1 MLKQNIKCNIVCCL
15 FKTKN
20 QVKNIL
26 KKYNNEEMNA
36 YEIFTSNA
44 CIFSYGNDNNFN
56 VCLCL
61 NDLSNQLKIRKAIQH
76 ELIHWMQV
84 SLNSETNKTYG
95 IFNDVK
101 FNLTNKQLKVLSS
114 ITGLDENDF
123 KKEFEYL
130 LNGNEFEAWV
140 ANACEDFEILNLSL
154 NEFKKIIESDNNF
167 NMIYLTC
174 KDEVDLQELLLF
186 GRLCYLSSLNNKNDD
201 RYWYL
206 IEAIKENMELNKN
219 V

>member
-1 MLKQNIKCNIVCCL
+1 MLKQNIKCSIICCL
-15 FKTKN
+15 FKTKD

-26 KKYNNEEMNA
+26 KKYNNKKINVN
-36 YEIFTSNA
+36 EIHSSNA

-61 NDLSNQLKIRKAIQH
+61 NELSNPFKIRKSIQH

-84 SLNSETNKTYG
+84 SLNSNTNKLYG

-101 FNLTNKQLKVLSS
+101 FNLTDEQLKVLSY
-114 ITGLDENDF
+114 ITGLEENDF

-130 LNGNEFEAWV
+130 LSSKEFEAWV
-140 ANACEDFEILNLSL
+140 ANACEDFESLNLSL
-154 NEFKKIIESDNNF
+154 NNFKNIVESDNKF
-167 NMIYLTC
+167 NMIYLSC
-174 KDEVDLQELLLF
+174 KDEKDLQELLLF

-206 IEAIKENMELNKN
+206 IEALKENKED
-219 V
+219 